1 MQEFTVTKDEYIE
14 LLSYRAKVDTL
25 ELKLEHAANQLET
38 AYDHIALLNKLNTS
52 KSERIAHE
60 KAKYKRLEAYLDET
74 ICNISN
80 QTQKRSVPTLY

>member
-1 MQEFTVTKDEYIE
+1 MQEFTVTKNEYIE

-38 AYDHIALLNKLNTS
+38 AYDHIALLNKLNTN
-52 KSERIAHE
+52 KSERIAQE

-74 ICNISN
+74 IRNIFN
-80 QTQKRSVPTLY
+80 QTERS